1 MSTAPHLADAATR
14 DDLVDWGPI
23 ATPIEGLSHTSG
35 KVLHKDARRRR
46 KRDLGLHARVPG
58 AARSSARS
66 SATSSPGRCTYT
78 HDGGEVIEIRPGTI
92 AVFPAGWHGRCTV
105 HETVRKVYA
114 IR

>member
-1 MSTAPHLADAATR
+1 MSTAPHLTDAATR

-23 ATPIEGLSHTSG
+23 ATPLEGLSHTSG
-35 KVLHKDARRRR
+35 KVLHKDEGGGESGIWVCTPGTWRCEVAREEFCHF
-46 KRDLGLHARVPG
+46 LA
-58 AARSSARS
+58 
-66 SATSSPGRCTYT
+66 GRCTYL
-78 HDGGEVIEIRPGTI
+78 HDEGEVIEIRPGTI